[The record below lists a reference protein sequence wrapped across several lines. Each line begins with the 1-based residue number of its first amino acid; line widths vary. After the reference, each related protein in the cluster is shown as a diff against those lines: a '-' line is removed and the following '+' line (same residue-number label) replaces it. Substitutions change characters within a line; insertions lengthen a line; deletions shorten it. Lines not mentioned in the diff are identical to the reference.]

1 MITNVIV
8 ICIFIYAII
17 FIVVIRKSNNN
28 NESKKFDIIKAPDP
42 DNDRAEAS
50 SLKKISFPDV
60 EFERIC
66 KYILQEDPNPR
77 KAVKFIKQCFSE
89 REEKTLLLCL
99 QVNNP
104 TLYNEVVSLINYPC
118 DNFEDYESQEIET
131 GLSSQSQYDLY
142 TQNGIPAEF
151 FNISIEGTSPSMYD
165 SVISNINYIFNNLS
179 PKEQEEILES
189 CSKVKSK
196 KQSTNKSSDEFNE
209 AIQNGNCTS
218 AEFMILYKK
227 AMHESD

>member
-8 ICIFIYAII
+8 ICILVYAVI
-17 FIVVIRKSNNN
+17 FIIVIRKNDNN
-28 NESKKFDIIKAPDP
+28 NETKKFDIIKALKPD
-42 DNDRAEAS
+42 DDRAEVYS
-50 SLKKISFPDV
+50 FKKVDFPDV
-60 EFERIC
+60 EFEKIC

-118 DNFEDYESQEIET
+118 DNFEDYKSQEIET

-151 FNISIEGTSPSMYD
+151 FTISIEGTSSSVYD
-165 SVISNINYIFNNLS
+165 VISNINYIFNNLS
-179 PKEQEEILES
+179 PEEQGEILES
-189 CSKVKSK
+189 CSKIKNK
-196 KQSTNKSSDEFNE
+196 KQSTNNSFDEFDE
-209 AIQNGNCTS
+209 AIQSGNCTS
-218 AEFMILYKK
+218 AEFMVAYKK
-227 AMHESD
+227 AMYESE